1 VDVTSTLN
9 KPRGVGGLAV
19 LSMAK
24 PLIFRIR
31 AGGSGDGRPELV
43 CGCSCSTFYR
53 LSSGLDQ
60 EEEEGRLVEAIFE
73 DTAALPVEL
82 LGAGGTVKLGSWP
95 RPAPSALVTVA
106 VTPSTSKKIASN
118 RLKGQPQCRVC
129 VNLPCPTVFDILCL
143 SFMVFDALQSRSL
156 SRLVQLSTQQDVFV
170 P

>member
-1 VDVTSTLN
+1 MSQRAKDSGLWSLSADKGAVNAGQEVPVDVTSTLN

-73 DTAALPVEL
+73 DAAVLPVEL
-82 LGAGGTVKLGSWP
+82 LGAGGAIKLGSWP
-95 RPAPSALVTVA
+95 RPAPSALVTVT
-106 VTPSTSKKIASN
+106 VTPSTY
-118 RLKGQPQCRVC
+118 
-129 VNLPCPTVFDILCL
+129 
-143 SFMVFDALQSRSL
+143 
-156 SRLVQLSTQQDVFV
+156 
-170 P
+170 